1 MIINVAIVAAEQST
15 RVRVLDVLEVQLME
29 GSEASGDGILKR
41 IKAARRVSMTQPA
54 RTATATA
61 SALTSAATTSA
72 SNVEAPLSKEVGR
85 VSGSEESGD
94 GDVWRIESP
103 WRAIISTTQPARTAS
118 SVGAYMANTQDLP
131 RRRSDA
137 AVVLCVPVFRFHD
150 FSIRGRGPEPPWGNR
165 DAV

>member
-61 SALTSAATTSA
+61 SALTTAATTSA
-72 SNVEAPLSKEVGR
+72 SKVEAPLSKEGGRERSRRVSRRGR
-85 VSGSEESGD
+85 VAN
-94 GDVWRIESP
+94 RIESP
-103 WRAIISTTQPARTAS
+103 RQDIDDTSGANSEQRWCIHGEHAGLTTAEVRCGSGSMCACVSAQKGTERRT
-118 SVGAYMANTQDLP
+118 GQ
-131 RRRSDA
+131 
-137 AVVLCVPVFRFHD
+137 
-150 FSIRGRGPEPPWGNR
+150 
-165 DAV
+165 